1 MSQLKELYEKYCS
14 TPSDINQHLPTLKK
28 YGEDCESIV
37 EMGVRSGVST
47 TAFIMSNPK
56 KLISIDIQ
64 KMEKF
69 GSDTNQF
76 INFTKERNI
85 DYQFILGD
93 TTKIEIDET
102 DLLFIDTEHNYLQ
115 LKTELLLH
123 GNKAKKYL
131 IFHDTVT
138 FGERDSNAYS
148 NYKNLNEIDEE
159 DKTKQ
164 GLNLAIEEFIHNNPQ
179 WKIHKVFE
187 NCCGLTILKR
197 NNENIK

>member
-1 MSQLKELYEKYCS
+1 MNELEELYKRNCS
-14 TPSDINQHLPTLKK
+14 TPSDINEHLPTLKK
-28 YGEDCESIV
+28 YGEDCESIT

-47 TAFIMSNPK
+47 TAFIMSIPN
-56 KLISIDIQ
+56 KLLSIDIET
-64 KMEKF
+64 MEKY
-69 GSDTNQF
+69 GSDTNKF
-76 INFTKERNI
+76 INFAKEKNV

-138 FGERDSNAYS
+138 FGESDSNAYN
-148 NYKNLNEIDEE
+148 NYQNLIEIDKG
-159 DKTKQ
+159 DKLKK
-164 GLNLAIEEFIHNNPQ
+164 GLNIAIEEFINNNPQ
-179 WKIHKVFE
+179 WNIHEIFK

-197 NNENIK
+197 NDEIIK